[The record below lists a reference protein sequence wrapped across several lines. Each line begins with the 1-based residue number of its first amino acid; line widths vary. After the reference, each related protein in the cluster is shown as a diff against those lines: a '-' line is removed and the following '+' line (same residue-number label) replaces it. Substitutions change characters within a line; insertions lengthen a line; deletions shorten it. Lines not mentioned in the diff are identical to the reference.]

1 MNDNEIV
8 RLLQNRNEFGLE
20 ALIDK
25 YAAYV
30 GTIIRRIILPAL
42 SENDAEELAADVF
55 ISVWRSPV
63 SLSAKNLK
71 SYLAAAARNK
81 ALSRLR
87 TVRKF
92 EPIDDEFL
100 TASGDLESETDKR
113 LLGEALAA
121 ALAEMEV
128 SDREI
133 LIGTY
138 YYCKSLKESAAELG
152 ITEGA
157 VKTRLFRA
165 RERLK
170 KILTE
175 RGIIYES

>member
-8 RLLQNRNEFGLE
+8 RLLQNGNELGLE
-20 ALIDK
+20 AIIDK
-25 YAAYV
+25 YAAYI

-42 SENDAEELAADVF
+42 SENDVEELAADVF

-63 SLSAKNLK
+63 SLSAENLK
-71 SYLAAAARNK
+71 SYLAATARNK

-92 EPIDDEFL
+92 EPIDDEYL

-121 ALAEMEV
+121 ALAEMEA

-138 YYCKSLKESAAELG
+138 YYCKSLKETAFGLG

-157 VKTRLFRA
+157 AKTRLFRA